1 MDGRSYD
8 LALLGAGSALSALA
22 LVMAGQARNAHAMLR
37 HSGHHASR
45 DQGYGFCV
53 FNNVAVAARAAQE
66 EHGLGRV
73 AILDIDAHHGN
84 GTESIFYRDP
94 DVLTISVHQDR
105 LFPIETGGL
114 DAQGEGDGLGR
125 NLNVNL
131 LGGTGDGGYLDALD
145 RVVAPAIRAF
155 APELILVA
163 CGVDASPYDP
173 MAQLAVTASAFGVI
187 GDRLRELAEEVCA
200 GRLVTVQEGGYS
212 HQYAPFCWLAL
223 IEGMAVV
230 EERHEDPFEPF
241 LAGAGFRELT
251 DWQRRAVDETLRAA
265 EPHWGR

>member
-1 MDGRSYD
+1 
-8 LALLGAGSALSALA
+8 
-22 LVMAGQARNAHAMLR
+22 
-37 HSGHHASR
+37 
-45 DQGYGFCV
+45 
-53 FNNVAVAARAAQE
+53 
-66 EHGLGRV
+66 
-73 AILDIDAHHGN
+73 
-84 GTESIFYRDP
+84 
-94 DVLTISVHQDR
+94 
-105 LFPIETGGL
+105 
-114 DAQGEGDGLGR
+114 
-125 NLNVNL
+125 
-131 LGGTGDGGYLDALD
+131 
-145 RVVAPAIRAF
+145 
-155 APELILVA
+155 
-163 CGVDASPYDP
+163 
-173 MAQLAVTASAFGVI
+173 VI